1 MLRACNTVAGIVLK
15 QLLQVFMD
23 AVLEENARAHQSGA
37 SAQFSRHSPKVCII
51 GIMGNN
57 FPRVHCLPPYESLG
71 GGGAPVDPS
80 AFLSRWKGAIPTT
93 KSARKLQL
101 QRAH

>member
-1 MLRACNTVAGIVLK
+1 MPRACDAAAAIVLK

-23 AVLEENARAHQSGA
+23 SVLEENARAHQSGA

-57 FPRVHCLPPYESLG
+57 FPRIHGLPPYEPL
-71 GGGAPVDPS
+71 GGAPVDPS